1 MENIPS
7 LSVPICRNRLVA
19 ADDVAGHL
27 LTDLPQW
34 RPADTAGERDDE
46 ALISPMLLI
55 DTAGCG
61 LEELQVRCCERADV
75 FEFVE

>member
-1 MENIPS
+1 M
-7 LSVPICRNRLVA
+7 A

-27 LTDLPQW
+27 LTDLSQW
-34 RPADTAGERDDE
+34 KPADAAGERDDE

-61 LEELQVRCCERADV
+61 LEELQVWRCECACLDDV
-75 FEFVE
+75 YEFVE

>member
-1 MENIPS
+1 M
-7 LSVPICRNRLVA
+7 A

-34 RPADTAGERDDE
+34 KPADAAGERDDE

-61 LEELQVRCCERADV
+61 LEELQVWCCERACPGDV
-75 FEFVE
+75 YEFVELYRAT